1 MAGVLTAS
9 LNSAGYAARLIP
21 LPIEA
26 TTGATQAR
34 LLNGQPRRAVLLTLA
49 EWKSETLKN
58 TDLYYDL
65 RLYVYD
71 SSGKLLGSRWL
82 KGMDAMDG
90 SLFGAK
96 QKAAHDVP
104 EAFRQKLQLMLD
116 APEIQAALK

>member
-1 MAGVLTAS
+1 MADTLTES
-9 LNSAGYAARLIP
+9 LSAAGYSALTVP
-21 LPIEA
+21 LAPQG
-26 TTGATQAR
+26 TTAGSQAQ
-34 LLNGQPRRAVLLTLA
+34 LLGSHPRRALLLTLA

-65 RLYVYD
+65 RMYVYD
-71 SSGKLLGSRWL
+71 SNGKLLGSRWL

-90 SLFGAK
+90 SFFRAK

-116 APEIQAALK
+116 SPEIQSALK